1 MIVQFQG
8 EDRKQAIIN
17 HFSLDLE
24 EEDLFFEYMEEMGYT
39 IESNDNILEN
49 LHLMWVKERYKE

>member
-24 EEDLFFEYMEEMGYT
+24 EEEEFFVYMDEMGYT
-39 IESNDNILEN
+39 IDSDDDILEN
-49 LHLMWVKERYKE
+49 LHMMWIKERYKE

>member
-24 EEDLFFEYMEEMGYT
+24 EEEEFFVYMYEMGYT
-39 IESNDNILEN
+39 IDSDDGILEN
-49 LHLMWVKERYKE
+49 LHMMWIKERYKE

>member
-24 EEDLFFEYMEEMGYT
+24 EEVEFFVYVESMGYS
-39 IESNDNILEN
+39 IYSPDYILEN
-49 LHLMWVKERYKE
+49 LHLMWVKERYE